1 MKTTWCNGALFVIGL
16 HRSGNTIVL
25 FLQDWEVAKVAL
37 SCHEAM
43 DMFRQELHEVE
54 RDAAGS
60 GSERVFFFFA
70 EEEGSE

>member
-1 MKTTWCNGALFVIGL
+1 MAHCSSSGFMDLATQLPSSYKT
-16 HRSGNTIVL
+16 
-25 FLQDWEVAKVAL
+25 WEVAKVAL

-60 GSERVFFFFA
+60 GSERVFSFFA